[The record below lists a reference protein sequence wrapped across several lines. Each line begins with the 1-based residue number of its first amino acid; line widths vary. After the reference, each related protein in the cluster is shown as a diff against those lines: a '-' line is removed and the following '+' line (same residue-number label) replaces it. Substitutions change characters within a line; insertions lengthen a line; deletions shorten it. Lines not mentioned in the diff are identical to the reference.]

1 MRVRSRYQRTV
12 AAVSVLLTMTALT
25 SARSP
30 TTSERG
36 ASRRSTNTSGP
47 TGKLKGGRDVRV
59 VNIRLALEGAE
70 LRIGACV
77 HLDLRIAAEAHD
89 PDAVVAR
96 PRGEDALHR
105 GELRVLRALNAGG
118 AVGHDDQ

>member
-1 MRVRSRYQRTV
+1 MNDGIAEVGPAIADQHDV
-12 AAVSVLLTMTALT
+12 P
-25 SARSP
+25 ARIAGQDRP
-30 TTSERG
+30 G
-36 ASRRSTNTSGP
+36 Q
-47 TGKLKGGRDVRV
+47 LKGGRDVRV